1 MIRIKKVHIIIL
13 LILASTA
20 IYPAVIENSRC
31 AADQGDMKEIRA
43 VIKGAVEDDSWL
55 YAGDADYIEKILGNY
70 YEGQLLKKLSR
81 DAWEFNKKNTDWYS
95 RAVLVSINVK
105 QQDNNQA
112 TVMAVID
119 VEDCTTG
126 GRQRGS
132 AVYHISKESGK
143 WRIFNVS
150 YMWNAEV

>member
-1 MIRIKKVHIIIL
+1 MIRIKKVYIIII

-31 AADQGDMKEIRA
+31 DADQGDMKEIRA

-55 YAGDADYIEKILGNY
+55 YAGDAGCIEKILGNY

-81 DAWEFNKKNTDWYS
+81 DAWEFKKKNTDWYS

-105 QQDNNQA
+105 QQDDNQA
-112 TVMAVID
+112 TVTAVID

-132 AVYHISKESGK
+132 AVYHINKESGK

-150 YMWNAEV
+150 YIWNAEV